1 MFFFEGKIELF
12 NILIL
17 GIFPVGIPV
26 LLYITGRKRIWLSPF
41 VALVI
46 GLLVTAIFYPYFF
59 TDIFTDS
66 NDTTTVYWLFVVI
79 PVHFI
84 ISVITTAICYVVS
97 KARKS
102 RN

>member
-17 GIFPVGIPV
+17 GVFPVGIPV
-26 LLYITGRKRIWLSPF
+26 LLRLTGRKRIWLSPL
-41 VALVI
+41 VALII
-46 GLLVTAIFYPYFF
+46 GLLVTVIFYPYFF

-66 NDTTTVYWLFVVI
+66 YDTTTVYWLFVLI
-79 PVHFI
+79 PVHLV

-97 KARKS
+97 KTRKS